1 MLNVERRTSETVNPP
16 QNSDEIDEHHLDE
29 ISETSTLTPYSTTIS
44 SRLKLTFKIIY
55 LTFILIRRLLMKFLE
70 S

>member
-1 MLNVERRTSETVNPP
+1 MNSS

-29 ISETSTLTPYSTTIS
+29 ISETFTFTLYSTTIS

-55 LTFILIRRLLMKFLE
+55 LTFILIRRLLVKFLE

>member
-1 MLNVERRTSETVNPP
+1 MSNVERRASETVNPP

-29 ISETSTLTPYSTTIS
+29 ISETLTLYSTTIS

-55 LTFILIRRLLMKFLE
+55 LTFILI
-70 S
+70 